1 MSELQE
7 KAQHEFKD
15 FMESCRAKIAATIR
29 DEADKILSNCYTD
42 YGMFLE
48 TDAWTNYREH
58 LKRELAGGLYRT
70 VTSSEDGFWAKNV
83 RAMILQEHRA
93 ELISALNQDLVAD
106 NERLRQELKQAYERR
121 L

>member
-58 LKRELAGGLYRT
+58 LKKELAGGFYKT
-70 VTSSEDGFWAKNV
+70 ATDSEDGNWGRRV
-83 RAMILQEHRA
+83 REMIMVEHRE
-93 ELISALNQDLVAD
+93 ELIKALNADLVEQ